1 MSAGRHA
8 HVGSCA
14 CRCCRQPNR
23 HKQFRVSGTEM
34 QHHAQGH
41 SQGPAVCSSR
51 RWRLWV
57 AVFGALLVASASPAA
72 AQQRLHAE
80 ITRHHPKI
88 FVAPLPDVFNYRV
101 LTDYDVKR

>member
-1 MSAGRHA
+1 M
-8 HVGSCA
+8 
-14 CRCCRQPNR
+14 
-23 HKQFRVSGTEM
+23 
-34 QHHAQGH
+34 
-41 SQGPAVCSSR
+41 
-51 RWRLWV
+51 
-57 AVFGALLVASASPAA
+57 AVFGALLVAFASPAV